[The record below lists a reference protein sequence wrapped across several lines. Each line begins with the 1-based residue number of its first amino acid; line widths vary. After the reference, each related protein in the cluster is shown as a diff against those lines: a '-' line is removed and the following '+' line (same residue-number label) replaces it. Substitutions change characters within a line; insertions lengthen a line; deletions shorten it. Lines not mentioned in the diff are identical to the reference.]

1 MKNKN
6 LCIKSLNGIAIGVL
20 VLMLTYISIY
30 FIIGEEGFIA
40 EISVLQNINI
50 LIIQIF
56 SIGITY
62 YAVIFTLNL
71 NFELFKDDCKL
82 RENPYRTIALM
93 IVLFVFLI
101 IIIEL
106 LIGRFGTFSSNIE
119 TLNMIVLLIIWC
131 TSLLIGLIKISI
143 DKVNV
148 NKINKKL
155 NNINK

>member
-6 LCIKSLNGIAIGVL
+6 LFIKSLNGIAIGVL
-20 VLMLTYISIY
+20 VLMLTYISVY
-30 FIIGEEGFIA
+30 FIIGEEGFVS
-40 EISVLQNINI
+40 EISVLQNIKI
-50 LIIQIF
+50 LINQIC

-62 YAVIFTLNL
+62 YFAIFTLNIYID
-71 NFELFKDDCKL
+71 LFKDDCKV
-82 RENPYRTIALM
+82 REKPYNAIATM
-93 IVLFVFLI
+93 IVPFAFLI
-101 IIIEL
+101 IIIEFV
-106 LIGRFGTFSSNIE
+106 IGRFGTFSSNIE